1 MSFVSISSLRNV
13 PHVTQKAKICD
24 YIKEKYPDL
33 KTIFVELGFY
43 MQNWKNYAKLSKLD
57 DGTVVFS
64 LPVDQKTKL
73 RMIDVDNVGPIIRE
87 ILENPET
94 FIGQVIRLCGEE
106 ISLEDISKTFT
117 KVTGIPAISKTLT
130 SEEFRASLNWLPKSA
145 VNDLW
150 DMYKWVE
157 IYGLYAKNRDWTN
170 GQKIAKLN
178 TFEEW
183 LIKTGWKGE

>member
-1 MSFVSISSLRNV
+1 MLYRSFLSTSSVRNV

-33 KTIFVELGFY
+33 KTIFVELAFY

-57 DGTVVFS
+57 DGTAVFS
-64 LPVDQKTKL
+64 LPMDQKAKL
-73 RMIDVDNVGPIIRE
+73 RMVDVDNVGAIVRE

-94 FIGQVIRLCGEE
+94 FVGEVLRLCGDE

-130 SEEFRASLNWLPKSA
+130 SEEFHASLN
-145 VNDLW
+145 
-150 DMYKWVE
+150 
-157 IYGLYAKNRDWTN
+157 
-170 GQKIAKLN
+170 
-178 TFEEW
+178 
-183 LIKTGWKGE
+183 